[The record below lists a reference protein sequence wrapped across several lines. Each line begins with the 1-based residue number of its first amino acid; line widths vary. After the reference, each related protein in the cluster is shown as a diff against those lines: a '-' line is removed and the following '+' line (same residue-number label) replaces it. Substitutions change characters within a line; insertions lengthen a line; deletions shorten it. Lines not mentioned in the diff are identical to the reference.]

1 MPKGDFILVLSGILI
16 LGAVAAGIVL
26 AAFLQ
31 RRTRHRRASFD
42 GSCAAAARWLHL
54 ATRTPSF
61 ARGETVVERRPVAV
75 ELQRGTM
82 EHPTFVRVWTPI
94 DVQSPARGAYRRP
107 SSKPVMTAATTVLR
121 RKTRTDR
128 LGDRLHLHRP
138 LGTGD
143 LALDA
148 RVHIETEASR
158 DTLALVL
165 SEPAALAALSRLFT
179 AGVDRIDLLVGT
191 PTLTAVLRDPTP
203 ERLLSLPE
211 IAADLAALAEA
222 LPDLAPAAVGRLRR
236 FRQARLPIAI
246 AMAGAFGLAATFLLE
261 GSVHIVDPDAVG
273 TLFQIGLLAWLPLC
287 GAAYLA
293 FRGRCRSMHDFL
305 YSTMALLVA
314 SPALALGAGIW
325 LNALLDRDPAEP
337 HVTRVVALTTTEN
350 WRGGPPSHSVTLRSW
365 RIDWP
370 DTSFEPPSSRLS
382 LLVPNHMVKVMTRPG
397 RFGWEWISDL
407 EPVLEPQPDPSKFQ

>member
-128 LGDRLHLHRP
+128 LGDRLDRRRQLPQLAVYFGIEVDP
-138 LGTGD
+138 LGHTHDGIVLGEPRQGHFHGIDATD
-143 LALDA
+143 LLEVCGEYD
-148 RVHIETEASR
+148 RASR
-158 DTLALVL
+158 
-165 SEPAALAALSRLFT
+165 P
-179 AGVDRIDLLVGT
+179 
-191 PTLTAVLRDPTP
+191 
-203 ERLLSLPE
+203 
-211 IAADLAALAEA
+211 
-222 LPDLAPAAVGRLRR
+222 
-236 FRQARLPIAI
+236 
-246 AMAGAFGLAATFLLE
+246 
-261 GSVHIVDPDAVG
+261 
-273 TLFQIGLLAWLPLC
+273 
-287 GAAYLA
+287 
-293 FRGRCRSMHDFL
+293 
-305 YSTMALLVA
+305 
-314 SPALALGAGIW
+314 
-325 LNALLDRDPAEP
+325 
-337 HVTRVVALTTTEN
+337 
-350 WRGGPPSHSVTLRSW
+350 
-365 RIDWP
+365 
-370 DTSFEPPSSRLS
+370 
-382 LLVPNHMVKVMTRPG
+382 
-397 RFGWEWISDL
+397 
-407 EPVLEPQPDPSKFQ
+407 